1 MLDLIAGLITLTAL
15 FAYVNHR
22 FIGLPTTIGV
32 MLVALVFSLVLVGLD
47 AVGIGHVGALASR
60 WVGEVDFYAVVM
72 DGMLSL
78 LLFAGAMHVKL
89 DDLSSNK
96 WPIGIMASVGVVAST
111 FLAGAGTYL
120 VLDLIGLTIPFIYCL
135 VFGALISPTDPI
147 AVLGILKS
155 ANAPKSLEV
164 KIVGESLFN
173 DGVAVVVFLILAGIA
188 TGQQEFS
195 ASGAAILFVEEAVGG
210 AVLGL
215 VLGWITFAM
224 IRSVDQY
231 LIEVLL
237 TLALVMGGYALASAI
252 HFSGPIAMVVA
263 GLMIGNPGRARAMSD
278 STRDHLDTFWELLDE
293 LLNAVLFVLIGLEVV
308 VLTFSGDYLLA
319 GLILIPYV
327 LVVRFICVGTP
338 IQIMRKVFAFDFA
351 PHAVKILTW
360 GGIRGGIS
368 VALALSLPPGPER
381 EVLVCITYII
391 VLFSIAAQGLTI
403 GSLVRKT
410 SGT

>member
-1 MLDLIAGLITLTAL
+1 MLDLIAGLVTLTAL

-47 AVGIGHVGALASR
+47 AVGIGRVGALASR

-89 DDLSSNK
+89 DDLSSHK

-338 IQIMRKVFAFDFA
+338 IQIMRKVFSFDFA

-403 GSLVRKT
+403 GALVRKT
-410 SGT
+410 SGV

>member
-1 MLDLIAGLITLTAL
+1 M
-15 FAYVNHR
+15 
-22 FIGLPTTIGV
+22 
-32 MLVALVFSLVLVGLD
+32 
-47 AVGIGHVGALASR
+47 GALASR

-89 DDLSSNK
+89 DDLSSHK